1 MLTTKRKPATVGEI
15 DALSLTSAAVP
26 SEHQPPLLVDADRVK
41 PRQVAAQLLE
51 MIAGRHA
58 QILIGRR
65 VVDHLELTNL
75 IDLFPSAGR
84 FGD

>member
-1 MLTTKRKPATVGEI
+1 
-15 DALSLTSAAVP
+15 
-26 SEHQPPLLVDADRVK
+26 
-41 PRQVAAQLLE
+41 